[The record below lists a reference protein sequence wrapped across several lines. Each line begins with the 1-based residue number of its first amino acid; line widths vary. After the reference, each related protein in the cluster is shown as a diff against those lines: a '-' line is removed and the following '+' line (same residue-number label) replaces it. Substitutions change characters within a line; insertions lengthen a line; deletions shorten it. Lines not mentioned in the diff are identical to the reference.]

1 MLYRIIIKVSLLME
15 QINIVTQI
23 AVMIT
28 LKTFVLSKSETGNLL
43 DKLGSVWPQD
53 AVPKVKSIKVYE
65 VEEGRRLLVA
75 DETVA
80 VQIQGNFVPFLGG
93 KPEVLQR
100 FPSVTV
106 DMGAVKFVCNGAKVM
121 RPGITSFD
129 SFKKGDVVVVKD
141 QTHGKALAVGIALE
155 DSEAAKAMAK
165 GYVVE
170 NLHYISDKMWEA
182 YKEI

>member
-1 MLYRIIIKVSLLME
+1 M
-15 QINIVTQI
+15 
-23 AVMIT
+23 
-28 LKTFVLSKSETGNLL
+28 LSKRETGDLL
-43 DKLGSVWPQD
+43 DKMGSVWPEG

-80 VQIQGNFVPFLGG
+80 VQVQNNIVPFLGG
-93 KPEVLQR
+93 NKPELLQR
-100 FPSVTV
+100 FPSITV

-121 RPGITSFD
+121 RPGITGFD

-141 QTHGKALAVGIALE
+141 QAHGKALATGVALE
-155 DSEAAKAMAK
+155 DSEAAKAMTK
-165 GYVVE
+165 GYVVD

>member
-1 MLYRIIIKVSLLME
+1 LLLLISLK
-15 QINIVTQI
+15 I
-23 AVMIT
+23 
-28 LKTFVLSKSETGNLL
+28 FVLSKSETGDLL
-43 DKLGSVWPQD
+43 DRLGAAWPQD

-65 VEEGRRLLVA
+65 VEEDRRLLVA

-80 VQIQGNFVPFLGG
+80 VQIQNNIMPFLGG
-93 KPEVLQR
+93 KPELLQR

-121 RPGITSFD
+121 RPGITGFD
-129 SFKKGDVVVVKD
+129 SFKKGDIVVVKD
-141 QTHGKALAVGIALE
+141 QTHGKALAVGVALE

>member
-1 MLYRIIIKVSLLME
+1 ME
-15 QINIVTQI
+15 EINIVAQI
-23 AVMIT
+23 AALIS
-28 LKTFVLSKSETGNLL
+28 LKTFVLSKSETGELL
-43 DKLGSVWPQD
+43 DKLGSAWPRE
-53 AVPKVKSIKVYE
+53 AVPRVRSIKVYE

-75 DETVA
+75 DEIVA
-80 VQIQGNFVPFLGG
+80 VQTQDSIVPFLGS

-121 RPGITSFD
+121 RPGIANFD
-129 SFKKGDVVVVKD
+129 SFKKGDIVVVKD
-141 QTHGKALAVGIALE
+141 QAHGKALAVGIALE
-155 DSEAAKAMAK
+155 GSEAAKLMTK

-170 NLHYISDKMWEA
+170 NLHYVSDKMWEA

>member
-1 MLYRIIIKVSLLME
+1 ME
-15 QINIVTQI
+15 QINIVARFAALI
-23 AVMIT
+23 S
-28 LKTFVLSKSETGNLL
+28 LKIFVLSKSETADFL
-43 DKLGSVWPQD
+43 DKLRSAWPQE

-75 DETVA
+75 DGTVA
-80 VQIQGNFVPFLGG
+80 VQIQDSIMPFLGG

-121 RPGITSFD
+121 RPGITNFD
-129 SFKKGDVVVVKD
+129 SFKKGDIVVVKD
-141 QTHGKALAVGIALE
+141 QTHGKALAAGVALE
-155 DSEAAKAMAK
+155 DSEAAKAMTK

-170 NLHYISDKMWEA
+170 NLHYISDKIWEA

>member
-1 MLYRIIIKVSLLME
+1 ME
-15 QINIVTQI
+15 QINTVVLLLSLIN
-23 AVMIT
+23 
-28 LKTFVLSKSETGNLL
+28 LKTFMLSKSESGDLL
-43 DKLGSVWPQD
+43 EKMGLAWPQD

-65 VEEGRRLLVA
+65 VEDGRRLLIA

-80 VQIQGNFVPFLGG
+80 VQVQENIVPFLAG
-93 KPEVLQR
+93 KPEILQR

-129 SFKKGDVVVVKD
+129 SFKKGDIVVVRD
-141 QTHGKALAVGIALE
+141 QMHGRALAVGVALE
-155 DSEAAKAMAK
+155 DSEAAKAMPK
-165 GYVVE
+165 GYVVD
-170 NLHYISDKMWEA
+170 NMHYISDKVWQA

>member
-1 MLYRIIIKVSLLME
+1 ME
-15 QINIVTQI
+15 QINIVLQI

-28 LKTFVLSKSETGNLL
+28 LKTFVLSKSETGDLL
-43 DKLGSVWPQD
+43 SKLGSVWPRD

-75 DETVA
+75 NETIA
-80 VQIQGNFVPFLGG
+80 VQIQDSLVPFLGG
-93 KPEVLQR
+93 KPEMLQH

-121 RPGITSFD
+121 RPGIISFD
-129 SFKKGDVVVVKD
+129 SFKKGDIVVVKD

-155 DSEAAKAMAK
+155 DSEAAKTMAK
-165 GYVVE
+165 GYVIE
-170 NLHYISDKMWEA
+170 NLHYISDKLWEA

>member
-1 MLYRIIIKVSLLME
+1 MLTLISLK
-15 QINIVTQI
+15 I
-23 AVMIT
+23 
-28 LKTFVLSKSETGNLL
+28 FVLSRSESCDLL
-43 DKLGSVWPQD
+43 DKMGSVWPRD

-65 VEEGRRLLVA
+65 VEEGMRLLLA

-80 VQIQGNFVPFLGG
+80 VEVQDSIVPFLGG
-93 KPEVLQR
+93 KPETLHR

-129 SFKKGDVVVVKD
+129 SFKKGDIVVVKD
-141 QTHGKALAVGIALE
+141 QTHGKALAAGVALE
-155 DSEAAKAMAK
+155 DSEAAKAMTK
-165 GYVVE
+165 GYVVD

>member
-1 MLYRIIIKVSLLME
+1 MYRIAIKVRTAME
-15 QINIVTQI
+15 RINTI
-23 AVMIT
+23 ARIIALIS
-28 LKTFVLSKSETGNLL
+28 LKTFVLSKSETGELL
-43 DKLGSVWPQD
+43 DKLGSVWPQGV
-53 AVPKVKSIKVYE
+53 VPKVKSIKIYE
-65 VEEGRRLLVA
+65 VEEGRRLLIA

-80 VQIQGNFVPFLGG
+80 VQVQDSIVPFLGS

-121 RPGITSFD
+121 RPGITNFD
-129 SFKKGDVVVVKD
+129 SFKKGDIVVVKD
-141 QTHGKALAVGIALE
+141 QTHGKALAVGVALE
-155 DSEAAKAMAK
+155 DSESAKAMAK